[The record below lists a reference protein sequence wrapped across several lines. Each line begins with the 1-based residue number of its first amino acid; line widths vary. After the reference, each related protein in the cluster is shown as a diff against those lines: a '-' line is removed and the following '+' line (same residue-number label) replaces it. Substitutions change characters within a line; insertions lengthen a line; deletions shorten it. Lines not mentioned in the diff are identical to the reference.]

1 MLTGGNTELI
11 RGGTLHA
18 DTELLHHLLCHF
30 DIRHPVGTLYL
41 NRKIFRRQSRSN
53 QQRTQKLTAVPD
65 IDGDMI
71 LSEPMSGQRKR
82 KMPIFSFTADL
93 TPQFCQR
100 GQKRIHGAPLH
111 LLRRIHVKNTFRD
124 T

>member
-11 RGGTLHA
+11 RRGTLHA
-18 DTELLHHLLCHF
+18 DSELLHHLLRHF
-30 DIRHPVGTLYL
+30 DIRHPMGTLYL

-71 LSEPMSGQRKR
+71 LSEPMSGKRKR
-82 KMPIFSFTADL
+82 KMPIFPS
-93 TPQFCQR
+93 QR
-100 GQKRIHGAPLH
+100 TSHPNSAREDRSGSMGRLFICSEESM
-111 LLRRIHVKNTFRD
+111 
-124 T
+124 